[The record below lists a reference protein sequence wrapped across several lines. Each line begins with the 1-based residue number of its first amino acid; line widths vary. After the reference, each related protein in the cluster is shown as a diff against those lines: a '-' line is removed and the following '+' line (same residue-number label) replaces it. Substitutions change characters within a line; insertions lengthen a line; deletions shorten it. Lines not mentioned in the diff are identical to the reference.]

1 MGGMTALESPRPRR
15 RAFWV
20 DARFALG
27 LLLVVASVVGVWF
40 VISAARQ
47 TVSVFAAAHTIVPG
61 QVLSGDDLRPVDVAL
76 GQVGDAYLAGGALEE
91 GLVATRTVP
100 AGELVPQSAVGPAAA
115 ARTTSVVVHSAV
127 DVPAVVGEGS
137 VVEVWAAPI
146 AGARLR
152 HAAHPH
158 PGRDRRLGDP
168 RRVDDR
174 GRLGSARTRD
184 PPVGGRRRARRGGR
198 GIRPLRR
205 SDHRRGPVKVLIA
218 ADEPDGSPTRRRV
231 RARGDRGGRGRA
243 GPRPRDRR
251 RRRLGGPRGRA
262 HRARRRGGRHCR
274 APRPSRVPH
283 RRGRRRSAT
292 GTACASSR
300 SWRTPPMSASSPRS
314 G

>member
-1 MGGMTALESPRPRR
+1 MGGMTALESPLPRR

-27 LLLVVASVVGVWF
+27 LLLVVASVAGVWF

-137 VVEVWAAPI
+137 VVEVWAAPVLERGYDTPRI
-146 AGARLR
+146 LIPDATVVSVT
-152 HAAHPH
+152 
-158 PGRDRRLGDP
+158 RDESMIG
-168 RRVDDR
+168 
-174 GRLGSARTRD
+174 GGSAALEL
-184 PPVGGRRRARRGGR
+184 V
-198 GIRPLRR
+198 I
-205 SDHRRGPVKVLIA
+205 
-218 ADEPDGSPTRRRV
+218 
-231 RARGDRGGRGRA
+231 
-243 GPRPRDRR
+243 
-251 RRRLGGPRGRA
+251 
-262 HRARRRGGRHCR
+262 
-274 APRPSRVPH
+274 
-283 RRGRRRSAT
+283 
-292 GTACASSR
+292 
-300 SWRTPPMSASSPRS
+300 PRS
-314 G
+314 EVAAVLAAVAAESALSVVPTTGAGR